1 MSNSEAFFIDG
12 TMGFKSKLIFGL
24 ISLNPVA
31 IGTIDYPELQS
42 DCAIAIGDHA
52 GFYNQGECAIA
63 IGESAGRT
71 NQSSLAIAIG
81 SGAGESSQSQ
91 YAIALGLD
99 AGMLTQG
106 TNAIAIGSEAGNSDQ
121 GENTIAIGKQAG
133 SNQQQEY
140 GIAIGQEAGRMNQS
154 TNAIAIGYQA
164 GYTNQSINALALGHQ
179 AGHRNQASQAIAV
192 GYQAGYTNQ
201 ASQAIALGSLAGYS
215 DQKSNA
221 IALGFQAGQQNQAS
235 QAIALG
241 YQAGQQ
247 NQGENAIAIGKFA
260 GQNNQPVNSI
270 VLNASGSSMSGVTQA
285 SACYVHPIRLNSS
298 SSYASNNL
306 LYDTTTRE
314 VVYQPNPVVVGDI
327 KFSFLSS
334 NHNNWVLC
342 NGQEYLISQYPQL
355 YALIGT
361 TYGGIPGVKYNVPD
375 TRGRVLGGVGSG
387 PGLSNRVIGQAVGAE
402 THTLTTSEMPSH
414 THTGT
419 TDPAGWAAASYSTTT
434 AFTDSSADDTGSHT
448 HTFTTDPTGG
458 GLAHNNM
465 QPTLFIG
472 NVFIYAG
479 Y

>member
-154 TNAIAIGYQA
+154 TNAIAI
-164 GYTNQSINALALGHQ
+164 
-179 AGHRNQASQAIAV
+179 

>member
-1 MSNSEAFFIDG
+1 MSNSEVFFIDG

-31 IGTIDYPELQS
+31 IGTIDYPELQA

-71 NQSSLAIAIG
+71 DQSSLAIAIG

-106 TNAIAIGSEAGNSDQ
+106 TNAIAIGSEAGNSLQ
-121 GENTIAIGKQAG
+121 GESAIAIGKQAG
-133 SNQQQEY
+133 SNIQQDHA
-140 GIAIGQEAGRMNQS
+140 IALGSEAGRNNQS
-154 TNAIAIGYQA
+154 SNAIAIGHQA
-164 GYTNQSINALALGHQ
+164 GYTNQN
-179 AGHRNQASQAIAV
+179 
-192 GYQAGYTNQ
+192 
-201 ASQAIALGSLAGYS
+201 
-215 DQKSNA
+215 SNA
-221 IALGFQAGQQNQAS
+221 VALGFQTGF
-235 QAIALG
+235 
-241 YQAGQQ
+241 Q

-260 GQNNQPVNSI
+260 GYSNQPPNSI
-270 VLNASGSSMSGVTQA
+270 VLNASGSTMANVTQS
-285 SACYVHPIRLNSS
+285 SACYVHPIRPNTS

-327 KFSFLSS
+327 KFSAQGSD
-334 NHNNWVLC
+334 HNNWLLC
-342 NGQEYLISQYPQL
+342 NGRSLLVADYPALHAVIEYKFG
-355 YALIGT
+355 GT
-361 TYGGIPGVKYNVPD
+361 GASFNVPD
-375 TRGRVLGGVGSG
+375 ARSRVLGAIGQGSG
-387 PGLSNRVIGQAVGAE
+387 LSDRTLGQAVGTE
-402 THTLTTSEMPSH
+402 THTLTVNEIPSHNHGITDPGHSHSLPITSEGFADIGPDDDVTQGSGFNS
-414 THTGT
+414 GT
-419 TDPAGWAAASYSTTT
+419 STTGIT
-434 AFTDSSADDTGSHT
+434 INN
-448 HTFTTDPTGG
+448 TGG
-458 GLAHNNM
+458 GQAHNNM